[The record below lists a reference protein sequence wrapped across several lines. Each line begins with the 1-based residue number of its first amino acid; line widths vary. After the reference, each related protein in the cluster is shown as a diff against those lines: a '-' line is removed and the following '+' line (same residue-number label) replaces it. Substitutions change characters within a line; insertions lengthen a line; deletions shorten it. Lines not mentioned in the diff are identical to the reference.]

1 MSEKNLYANEDPTW
15 KTRMQ
20 TLMRRKKNLQIAQ
33 IIDDILYE
41 YYSEQ
46 GKPVPKWKRKDPDW
60 WIDYLKQLG
69 IDSRN
74 P

>member
-1 MSEKNLYANEDPTW
+1 ME
-15 KTRMQ
+15 
-20 TLMRRKKNLQIAQ
+20 IAQ
-33 IIDDILYE
+33 IIDKTLEE

-46 GKPVPKWKRKDPDW
+46 GKPVPCWKRKDPDW
-60 WIDYLKQLG
+60 WIMYLKELG